1 HLGGGAARSGSPAPP
16 GQKRWIVVRE
26 EPFGALDPLTRDAL
40 SQDYRRLHDQL
51 GLTTVMITHDMLEAL
66 LLADRIVV
74 MREGRLIAD
83 GAPAELMAQTG
94 DEFVSELMQTP
105 RRQ

>member
-1 HLGGGAARSGSPAPP
+1 MD
-16 GQKRWIVVRE
+16 

-105 RRQ
+105 RRQAERLNALKGVR